1 MERDAMIEG
10 ACKVCGVETAGQLGL
25 LQPLTENIQSF
36 EC

>member
-1 MERDAMIEG
+1 MENDATIEG
-10 ACKVCGVETAGQLGL
+10 ARDLCGVATAGQLGL